1 MLSSGMLSSGMH
13 SSGFAIRPFAAGDA
27 PALHAAVRE
36 SIASLSRLFPW
47 CSADYALADAE
58 ARVVACMAAWR
69 EGSEYPFGIFARDGA
84 PEVDGSD
91 GERLLGCVGLN
102 RLDHGARSAN
112 LGYWIGETHRGRGI
126 ATRAAASTAAFG
138 FRELGL
144 ARIEIVVLPGNIASQ
159 RVAGKLGAV
168 REGLVPDRIVLDG
181 RPVDAVLFSLSA
193 GTPA

>member
-1 MLSSGMLSSGMH
+1 MKDDME
-13 SSGFAIRPFAAGDA
+13 IRPFATGDA
-27 PALHAAVRE
+27 PALHAAVRD

-58 ARVVACMAAWR
+58 ARVAACIAAWR
-69 EGSEYPFGIFARDGA
+69 DGTEYPFGIFAR
-84 PEVDGSD
+84 ESD
-91 GERLLGCVGLN
+91 ARLLGCVGLN

-112 LGYWIGETHRGRGI
+112 LGYWTSEADRGRGI
-126 ATRAAASTAAFG
+126 ATRAAAWTAAFG

-144 ARIEIVVLPGNIASQ
+144 ARIEIVVLPDNIASQ

-168 REGLVPDRIVLDG
+168 REGIAPGRIVFDG